1 MSVVHKYLTITAYT
15 KVSLSG
21 IVLHIAPLIV
31 ATKQLEASPQKMS
44 DYYGKVIL

>member
-1 MSVVHKYLTITAYT
+1 MCLTITASI
-15 KVSLSG
+15 KVSLLG

-31 ATKQLEASPQKMS
+31 ATKQLEAAPQKMS